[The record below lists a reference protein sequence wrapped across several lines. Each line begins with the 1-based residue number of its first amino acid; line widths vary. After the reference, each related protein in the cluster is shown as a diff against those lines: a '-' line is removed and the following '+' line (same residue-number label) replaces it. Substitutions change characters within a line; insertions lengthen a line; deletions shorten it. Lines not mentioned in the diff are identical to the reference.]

1 MRLLQIIVPIVVPVE
16 GGGQAPE
23 WFTITVCAISLIV
36 LIGLI
41 VWLIYEITH

>member
-16 GGGQAPE
+16 GGEPALA
-23 WFTITVCAISLIV
+23 WFTITVFVILAVL

-41 VWLIYEITH
+41 AWFIYEVTH